1 MNYFELFALPK
12 KFRINKDLL
21 NKNFYKLQLKFHPD
35 LFINQSESKKK
46 WVLKKSIE
54 INKGYKILNSSLN
67 RSIHLLF
74 LNGVKVD
81 SEKLLSENQC
91 FLKKYFFLYEELEL
105 LQKKYDSNTTHFNT
119 FIRKIENEIKDCEN
133 IIDCE
138 FYNKNWNNVIHAV
151 SQLLFLKKIKKK
163 LKT

>member
-1 MNYFELFALPK
+1 MNYFELFTLPK

-67 RSIHLLF
+67 RSMYLLF

-105 LQKKYDSNTTHFNT
+105 LKKKYHSNTIHFNT
-119 FIRKIENEIKDCEN
+119 FIKKIENEIKDCEN
-133 IIDCE
+133 IIDFE
-138 FYNKNWNNVIHAV
+138 FHNKNWNKIIHSV